1 MWWTR
6 DDSPSRT
13 TYTGSTSSTGS
24 TSGST
29 HSRVVDARSRTV
41 PSCEL
46 AWLLNCGA
54 AEISPLKKR
63 TGTLND
69 VWAEADEVTR
79 AENSLRECMAGTCP
93 SALFDAIRWARSV
106 RGVDR
111 ELLKKA
117 RRELAPLQIRQKLEN
132 AIVSSDGDA
141 LEDALEMAVQF
152 RLDAGLINRGR
163 AKLAILTVDWLPLH
177 KVTAEDVQAV
187 GAESSAPASMRECT
201 ICLETYRE
209 GDTQA
214 FLPCF
219 HRFHRRCAQ
228 EWLVRRS
235 ECPVCKHC
243 VCTGNGSAT
252 DTQYAEDA
260 GATA

>member
-1 MWWTR
+1 MWWAR

-13 TYTGSTSSTGS
+13 THTGSTSSTGS

-29 HSRVVDARSRTV
+29 HSRVVDTRSRTV

-46 AWLLNCGA
+46 VPWLLNCGVS
-54 AEISPLKKR
+54 EVSPPSQ
-63 TGTLND
+63 TGSLSH
-69 VWAEADEVTR
+69 VWAEADEVTK
-79 AENSLRECMAGTCP
+79 AENALREGMAGICP

-106 RGVDR
+106 RGIDR

-117 RRELAPLQIRQKLEN
+117 RRQLAPLQIRQKLEN
-132 AIVSSDGDA
+132 AITNSDADA

-163 AKLAILTVDWLPLH
+163 AKLATLTVDWLPLH
-177 KVTAEDVQAV
+177 KVTAEDVQAC
-187 GAESSAPASMRECT
+187 GADSSVPASMRECT

-209 GDTQA
+209 GETQA

-219 HRFHRRCAQ
+219 HRFHVRCAQ
-228 EWLVRRS
+228 EWLVRRN

-243 VCTGNGSAT
+243 VCSENAGRAENASTAENSAR
-252 DTQYAEDA
+252 
-260 GATA
+260 